1 MSPDPTFEELRVMLT
16 EQMPSAGPNDVKRA
30 ARVLEMMFKLHKIAP
45 PAEPTTSKPKEKT
58 TRRHKEKPVAES
70 MRLKAG

>member
-30 ARVLEMMFKLHKIAP
+30 ARVLELMFKLHKTAP
-45 PAEPTTSKPKEKT
+45 PAAVPTTSKSREKP
-58 TRRHKEKPVAES
+58 TRRFKDKPVAES
-70 MRLKAG
+70 MKLKL